1 MGNVPAGVEEEVAMV
16 KVVVQ
21 VGLQLAAENEAVAP
35 EGSPE
40 AEKETG

>member
-1 MGNVPAGVEEEVAMV
+1 MGKVPAGVIAEVVMV

-21 VGLQLAAENEAVAP
+21 VGLQLVGKNEAVAP

-40 AEKETG
+40 TEKLTG

>member
-1 MGNVPAGVEEEVAMV
+1 MGYVPEGVEPKVAMV
-16 KVVVQ
+16 KVVEH
-21 VGLQLAAENEAVAP
+21 VGLQLVGEKEAVAP